1 MAAPRIF
8 VSSTYYDLRYV
19 RADLEHFEREWK
31 FDLVL
36 FERGNIP
43 YDGSRRLEESCLEEI
58 DKCDIVVSIIGGRYG
73 STSKVEPELSI
84 SRREVEYAVNSGR
97 QLFVFVEQNVHSEF
111 ETYLQNVEQAD
122 RIRWRFVETVQVFEF
137 IQYIKQLPSNNAVF
151 AFETSQELMATLRDQ
166 LTGLFQ
172 SMLQQQRR
180 GRVDA
185 SANKLIEAVETLDKV
200 VEYLKAEKS
209 AERRAMDD
217 ILFSRHPVFGELSSA
232 LDMPIRL
239 IFEDLD
245 ELEAI
250 FNYAGFTRVVEER
263 ELSLEDSSEYFFWAG
278 RGRRVGVSRR
288 IFGNAE
294 NENVDGRV
302 KLLPISEQESR
313 VRLLVVVR

>member
-19 RADLEHFEREWK
+19 RADLEHFEREWG
-31 FDLVL
+31 FDLIL

-43 YDGSRRLEESCLEEI
+43 YDGSRRLEESCLDEI
-58 DKCDIVVSIIGGRYG
+58 DKCDIVVSIIGARYG
-73 STSKVEPELSI
+73 SESKVEPELSI
-84 SRREVEYAVNSGR
+84 SRREVEHAVNSGR
-97 QLFVFVEQNVHSEF
+97 QLFVFVEQGVYNEF
-111 ETYLQNVEQAD
+111 ETYLQNIEQAYQ
-122 RIRWRFVETVQVFEF
+122 IRWRFVETVQVFEF
-137 IQYIKQLPSNNAVF
+137 IEYIKQLPSNNAIF

-172 SMLQQQRR
+172 SILQQQRR

-185 SANKLIEAVETLDKV
+185 SANKLIDAVETLDRV

-217 ILFSRHPVFGELSSA
+217 ILFSRHPAFGELSRA

-239 IFEDLD
+239 MFEDLE
-245 ELEAI
+245 ELDAI
-250 FNYAGFTRVVEER
+250 FKYTGFTRVEER
-263 ELSLEDSSEYFFWAG
+263 ELSREDSSEYFFWAG
-278 RGRRVGVSRR
+278 VGRRIGVSRR
-288 IFGNAE
+288 IFERAE
-294 NENVDGRV
+294 GESADSSV

-313 VRLLVVVR
+313 VRPLVVIR